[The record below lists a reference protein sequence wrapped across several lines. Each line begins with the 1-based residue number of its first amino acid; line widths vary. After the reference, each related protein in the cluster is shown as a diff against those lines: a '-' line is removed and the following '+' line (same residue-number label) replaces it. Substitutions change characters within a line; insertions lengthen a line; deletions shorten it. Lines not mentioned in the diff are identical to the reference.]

1 MKVKPLPSFLFSRM
15 RIVFF
20 LAGLILHSQALL
32 GQEYFFK
39 SLTVNNGLSQ
49 NDVSAIC
56 QDSFGFIWIGTY
68 DGLNKFDGFTLKSFH
83 KITSDENSLPGNR
96 VTVLREDHQKRLWI
110 GIEGGEIAYYS
121 LIKEQFVRVPT
132 PKRTT
137 SIYDILVTDSNEVYA
152 ATDKGVLKLHDG
164 DKLEF
169 LSIAVSQGLNVRA
182 AKQTID
188 GSIVFAGLDGV
199 FVFRNELMKEIS
211 NPENKQIISLGFDS
225 RGNLLGGGYDG
236 LYRIILDSGLH
247 KINFSKKEFR
257 GERVHSILTDL
268 TGNTWLGTDSQG
280 LIQLNERYE
289 ITHIIRATPLEER
302 GLLSNTVLDLFCD
315 KNNNL
320 WVGNRQGLC
329 YTCLNNVG
337 FGSLNLN
344 NLTRPNVRSILLNGY
359 QAFLGVNN
367 QGLFQ
372 YDLIE
377 NQAIRLLSDQIN
389 HVNSISRIGQSVYFC
404 TNSGVFAKSSSSPLK
419 KIEVQWSYD
428 NTSLPTNITSIA
440 RDSFSRSY
448 LGTHSG
454 VVVWE
459 NAHAE
464 WIWKKEPALNVLE
477 GIRVFR
483 LWFDSDYNRLL
494 IGTIA
499 RGLMAINFN
508 KDGSIG
514 SLDEISLMGI
524 SSTPVEHTSVWAY
537 HQSKNGSIWIG
548 TDAGLFTG
556 LADSKNLSQVNVDGV
571 IDKKIMRI
579 LEDPDG
585 KLWLSNTQGLISFD
599 PESEAFRKYTYND
612 GLLSST
618 LTEGAAID
626 SLGRLYFGTSTG
638 VNFVNPEQ
646 PMTNPYHAE
655 VMISKFSV
663 HNQQVVPGEEVFG
676 SIILNE
682 NINHVKELT
691 LNHLQNNFTFEF
703 TGTNF
708 VNVEED
714 QFKYKLE
721 GYDREWLY
729 TGQDNRFVSYSN
741 LSPGS
746 YCINLDVAN
755 QNGEWT
761 NQPLKIDI
769 EILPAPWKTPF
780 AYILY
785 MLAVMAIAGGFIY
798 FWYNRQRLNHQIT
811 LDRMVIQRDQ
821 ELREIQLR
829 FFTDVAHEFKTP
841 LSLII
846 APLNDLMSR
855 DLSGQM
861 KNTVY
866 QIVSRNIKRMNYL
879 ISQLLDFGK
888 ISEGA
893 NVLKPTYQDISE
905 CILEISEAFQW
916 QVQKEQIDFQLH
928 LKECN
933 GYFDR
938 DVIEKAM
945 YNVLSNA
952 FKYTPKNGK
961 ISIDL
966 SIGGTV
972 VLIKISDSGSGI
984 PDEHKEQVF
993 DRFFHD
999 RDRASSGIGLH
1010 LTSILIQAHGGAISV
1025 SDSEFGGACF
1035 TITLPKETKQQD
1047 SVKIAERNEEHM
1059 LMDVEE
1065 ENQDMQVDEETETIL
1080 VVEDDHD
1087 LRNYLK
1093 IYLQSEFVVLE
1104 AKNGEEGVELAK
1116 AKSPNIIISDVMMP
1130 VMDGIKMCE
1139 ILKKDNATSHIP
1151 ILLLTAKTGKE
1162 YEKKGLGAGAWDY
1175 IPKPFDSEALLKK
1188 VQNIIETRNKFK
1200 SYLSTHNINID
1211 VKAHYTSFDQQF
1223 ITNVSRIIEEN
1234 IQNETFTVSELAD
1247 EVGLSRMHL
1256 HRKLKTLVGESAKS
1270 IITRVKVKYA
1280 ADMFDQGCDRI
1291 QEAMDAVGMTS
1302 YANFNNNFKRVMNMT
1317 ATDYIASLKDK
1328 RNSD

>member
-1 MKVKPLPSFLFSRM
+1 MTVNPILSFLHGYL
-15 RIVFF
+15 RIVF
-20 LAGLILHSQALL
+20 LTALILGSQALL

-83 KITSDENSLPGNR
+83 KITSEENSLPGNR
-96 VTVLREDHQKRLWI
+96 VTVLREDHQKRLWV
-110 GIEGGEIAYYS
+110 GNEGGEIAYYS

-132 PKRTT
+132 PKSTS
-137 SIYDILVTDSNEVYA
+137 SIYDILVTDRNVVYA
-152 ATDKGVLKLHDG
+152 ATDRGVLKLD
-164 DKLEF
+164 DDDDPEF
-169 LSIAVSQGLNVRA
+169 VSIAVSQGLNIRA
-182 AKQTID
+182 ARQTTD
-188 GSIVFAGLDGV
+188 GSIVFAGLDGA
-199 FVFRNELMKEIS
+199 FVFRNELMKEIN

-225 RGNLLGGGYDG
+225 KGNLLGGGYDG
-236 LYRIILDSGLH
+236 LYRIILDSGFY
-247 KINFSKKEFR
+247 KINFRNKEFR
-257 GERVHSILTDL
+257 GENVHSILTDL

-280 LIQLNERYE
+280 LIQLNEKYE
-289 ITHIIRATPLEER
+289 ITHIIKATPLEER

-329 YTCLNNVG
+329 YTCLNNIG

-344 NLTRPNVRSILLNGY
+344 SLTRPNVRSILLNGR

-372 YDLIE
+372 YDLIDNE
-377 NQAIRLLSDQIN
+377 AVRLLPDQIN
-389 HVNSISRIGQSVYFC
+389 HVNSISRIGKSVYFC
-404 TNSGVFAKSSSSPLK
+404 TNSGVFVKNDGSLLK
-419 KIEVQWSYD
+419 KAYFQRRND
-428 NTSLPTNITSIA
+428 DTSMPTNITSIA

-454 VVVWE
+454 VLIWE
-459 NAHAE
+459 NAHIE
-464 WIWKKEPALNVLE
+464 WVWKKEPSLNMLE
-477 GIRVFR
+477 GVRVFR
-483 LWFDSDYNRLL
+483 LWFDRDYNRLL
-494 IGTIA
+494 LGTIA
-499 RGLMAINFN
+499 RGLMAINLN
-508 KDGSIG
+508 QDGSVG
-514 SLDEISLMGI
+514 SLDQISLMGI

-537 HQSKNGSIWIG
+537 HRSDNGSIWIG

-556 LADSKNLSQVNVDGV
+556 AVDSKSLSQVNVEGV
-571 IDKKIMRI
+571 IDKKIMSI
-579 LEDPDG
+579 TEGLDG

-599 PESEAFRKYTYND
+599 PESASLKKFTYND

-638 VNFVNPEQ
+638 VNFVNPDQ
-646 PMTNPYHAE
+646 PLTNSYLPQ

-663 HNQQVVPGEEVFG
+663 HNQQVVPGEELFG
-676 SIILNE
+676 SKILNE
-682 NINHVKELT
+682 NINHVKELR

-708 VNVEED
+708 VNVQED

-721 GYDREWLY
+721 GYDVEWLY
-729 TGQDNRFVSYSN
+729 TRQDNRFVSYSN

-746 YCINLDVAN
+746 YCINLDIAD

-761 NQPLKIDI
+761 NRPLKIDI
-769 EILPAPWKTPF
+769 EILPAPWKTPL

-785 MLAVMAIAGGFIY
+785 IIAVMAIAGVFIY

-846 APLNDLMSR
+846 APLNDLMSHE
-855 DLSGQM
+855 LSGQM

-893 NVLKPTYQDISE
+893 NVIKKTYQNISE
-905 CILEISEAFQW
+905 SILGISEAFHW

-928 LKECN
+928 LKECF

-961 ISIDL
+961 IYIDL
-966 SIGGTV
+966 NDDGEV
-972 VLIKISDSGSGI
+972 VCIKVSDSGSGI

-1010 LTSILIQAHGGAISV
+1010 LTSILVQAHGGAISV

-1035 TITLPKETKQQD
+1035 TITLPKEAKQEH
-1047 SVKIAERNEEHM
+1047 SVKIVQREEEHM
-1059 LMDVEE
+1059 LMEVEE
-1065 ENQDMQVDEETETIL
+1065 QNPDMQVNEETETIL

-1093 IYLQSEFVVLE
+1093 IYLQAEFVVLE
-1104 AKNGEEGVELAK
+1104 AKNGEEGVEQAK
-1116 AKSPNIIISDVMMP
+1116 AKSPDIIISDVMMP

-1139 ILKKDNATSHIP
+1139 ILKKENTTSHIP

-1175 IPKPFDSEALLKK
+1175 ISKPFDSETLLRK

-1200 SYLSTHNINID
+1200 SYLSTHNLNID
-1211 VKAHYTSFDQQF
+1211 VKTHYTSFDQQF
-1223 ITNVSRIIEEN
+1223 ISNVSRIIEEN
-1234 IQNETFTVSELAD
+1234 IQNENFTVSELAD

-1270 IITRVKVKYA
+1270 IITKVKVKYA
-1280 ADMFDQGCDRI
+1280 ANMFDQGCDRI
-1291 QEAMDAVGMTS
+1291 QEAMDAIGMTS
-1302 YANFNNNFKRVMNMT
+1302 YANFNNNFKRIMKMT

-1328 RNSD
+1328 GKPD